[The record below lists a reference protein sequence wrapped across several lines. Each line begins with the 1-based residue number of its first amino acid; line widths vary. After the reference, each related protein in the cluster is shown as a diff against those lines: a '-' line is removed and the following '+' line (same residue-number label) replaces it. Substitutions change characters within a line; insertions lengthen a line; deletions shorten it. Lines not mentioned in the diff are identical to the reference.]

1 MSMPDPLQLLAAQI
15 VLSFLTFGL
24 AAKRLARPLEA
35 MPREHALELLLWPH
49 AFRYLPLGLLA
60 PAQSSR
66 EVPLKVLGTIAV
78 GDLASS
84 LIALAALVMLL
95 SRARTAVGWVVAF
108 SLVSV
113 IDIGTAL
120 TVGLGHH
127 VYRYPLGVGW
137 YVLTLY
143 VPLVCISQAMILIT
157 LLKKRSVSM
166 TDASGFVREELR

>member
-1 MSMPDPLQLLAAQI
+1 MSLPDPLQLLALQV

-24 AAKRLARPLEA
+24 AAKRLARPLAA
-35 MPREHALELLLWPH
+35 MPRERAMELLLWPH

-60 PAQSSR
+60 PEQSSPA
-66 EVPLKVLGTIAV
+66 VPLKVLGTIAA
-78 GDLASS
+78 GDLVSA
-84 LIALAALVMLL
+84 LLALAALVMLL
-95 SRARTAVGWVVAF
+95 SGARTAVSWVGIF
-108 SLVSV
+108 SLASV

-120 TVGLGHH
+120 TVGLGNH

-157 LLKKRSVSM
+157 LFEKRRHSM
-166 TDASGFVREELR
+166 TDASRFVREESR